1 MNNHY
6 ELLKIETSANL
17 ETIKKAF
24 RREIAIYHP
33 DNNKAP
39 EAVEKF
45 EALVEAFDILSA
57 IEKRKIYDAL
67 LQAEQNNLPVVIEH
81 KEQYTKWKKEA
92 KSKSKTYSE
101 LSFPDLFLLDIFIE
115 VGMEGAILGAETIEG
130 IGDSAEGIGEIL
142 GDIVGGIFDGL
153 S

>member
-6 ELLKIETSANL
+6 ELLKIETTANL

-33 DNNKAP
+33 DNNKTP
-39 EAVEKF
+39 EAAEKF
-45 EALVEAFDILSA
+45 EALVEAFDILST
-57 IEKRKIYDAL
+57 IEKRKIYDEL
-67 LQAEQNNLPVVIEH
+67 LQAKQNNVPIVIEH
-81 KEQYTKWKKEA
+81 KAQYTEWQKEA

-115 VGMEGAILGAETIEG
+115 AGVEGAILGAETLDG

-142 GDIVGGIFDGL
+142 GDIVGGILDGI
-153 S
+153 